1 MTWSHPESYPVRNLE
16 WSADFSRTA
25 AAPYMS
31 VFFCRRFQGV
41 PPSTISEFQKLH
53 TDFAALLLDLVASEN
68 GSDNSFGIVPDL
80 SRLFYEVL
88 AVPLHVLLVV
98 RRHVVFHRA
107 VLIRPAIESGVR
119 ADVVCVKENLHGSL
133 CDAHIHFLFNVFI
146 WNGIIHIAHGNVIV
160 QPDSRHFPRCR
171 LKRPWQK
178 RQQKAAS
185 LPQTTTPGCR
195 LFFETIC
202 G

>member
-1 MTWSHPESYPVRNLE
+1 MVCRFFKDGRGPVYVSVLLQAFRRVL
-16 WSADFSRTA
+16 SASFRS
-25 AAPYMS
+25 PMK
-31 VFFCRRFQGV
+31 
-41 PPSTISEFQKLH
+41 PH
-53 TDFAALLLDLVASEN
+53 TDFVALLLDLVASEN

-80 SRLFYEVL
+80 SRPFYEAL
-88 AVPLHVLLVV
+88 AVPLHVLLAV
-98 RRHVVFHRA
+98 RRHVVSHSA
-107 VLIRPAIESGVR
+107 ILIHPAIESGVR
-119 ADVVCVKENLHGSL
+119 ADAVCAKENLHGSL

-146 WNGIIHIAHGNVIV
+146 WNGIIHIADGNVIV
-160 QPDSRHFPRCR
+160 RPNSRHFPRYR

-195 LFFETIC
+195 LSFETTC